1 MKTKFA
7 FLAPALICLCALA
20 STSNASGGS
29 GGTTET
35 GTPLAITYAA
45 NIGGKT
51 PTWSGTYTITYGIP
65 GYYTFDTVQVSLK
78 GKSVN
83 LPDFTNLNVTYFFSD
98 MLTGAAMP
106 PVSAPPMSVS
116 KGVANAKSTITI
128 MNFNFS
134 TAIRHLDGV
143 VVTDAA
149 GNVVVVAAG

>member
-20 STSNASGGS
+20 STSNASGS
-29 GGTTET
+29 GGSTET

-51 PTWSGTYTITYGIP
+51 PSWSGTYTITYGIP

-78 GKSVN
+78 AKSVN
-83 LPDFTNLNVTYFFSD
+83 LPDFTNLYVTYFFSD

-106 PVSAPPMSVS
+106 PVSAPSMSVS

-128 MNFNFS
+128 MNWNYS
-134 TAIRHLDGV
+134 TAMRHLDGV
-143 VVTDAA
+143 VVTDSA
-149 GNVVVVAAG
+149 GNIVVVAAG